1 MIFEYT
7 PNLPGKHEGNY
18 IFEIPHRT
26 IKIREFFLLK
36 GLVKDPNIFF
46 DVGRL
51 NFGPLLLQGKN
62 IETIHIK
69 NLESIAFNFKF
80 SKASIHKNPE
90 YANSLEVIPLEGT
103 VKANSE

>member
-1 MIFEYT
+1 MVFEYT
-7 PNLPGKHEGNY
+7 PTKPGKHEGY
-18 IFEIPHRT
+18 WIFEIP
-26 IKIREFFLLK
+26 KKNVKQYFYFVGK
-36 GLVKDPNIFF
+36 VKDPNIFF
-46 DVGRL
+46 DVGKL

-90 YANSLEVIPLEGT
+90 YANSWEVIPLEGT